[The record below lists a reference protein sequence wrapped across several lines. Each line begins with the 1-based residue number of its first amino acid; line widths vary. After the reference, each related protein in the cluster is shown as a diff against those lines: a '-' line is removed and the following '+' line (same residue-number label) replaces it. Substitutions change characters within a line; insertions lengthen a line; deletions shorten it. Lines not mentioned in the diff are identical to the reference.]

1 MTTEIAKTTTTEIA
15 EAQKTSSIF
24 QSFTTGRAIA
34 PGVQDKCTEYM
45 TALREEISKN
55 RAKYLDY
62 NIRFTSRKR
71 DVVRNA
77 LSQHVIDVYF
87 LVHDARRRFPYQVKS
102 AVIYAI
108 YTERNEFCYVV
119 RKEIGHQI
127 GAANMPEEAFAY
139 LTDTVNI
146 PAAAPELIGSEL
158 RDLQRYVWYGNKKA
172 TEGRGYRDVV
182 LKHVKRV
189 QDTSFSALGNVTIGL
204 AAHFLRKREA
214 RTPL

>member
-1 MTTEIAKTTTTEIA
+1 MMTEIA

-34 PGVQDKCTEYM
+34 PDVQDKCTEYM
-45 TALREEISKN
+45 TALREELSKN

-62 NIRFTSRKR
+62 DIRFTSRKR

-77 LSQHVIDVYF
+77 LSQHVVEVHF
-87 LVHDARRRFPYQVKS
+87 LIHDTRRRFPYEVRA
-102 AVIYAI
+102 AVIYAVF
-108 YTERNEFCYVV
+108 TERGEFCYVV

-127 GAANMPEEAFAY
+127 GAANLPEEAFSF

-146 PAAAPELIGSEL
+146 PVAAPELIGNEL

-172 TEGRGYRDVV
+172 SEGRGYRDIV
-182 LKHVKRV
+182 LKHVKKV
-189 QDTSFSALGNVTIGL
+189 GDTSFSALANVTIGL
-204 AAHFLRKREA
+204 AFEVLRRREA
-214 RTPL
+214 RNPL